1 MKKIIIIF
9 LLILNSCGYTSIY
22 KNQKDQN
29 FQINVTEMIG
39 DNEFNNLIKNEL
51 KMYSNI
57 NSNNIYDITINSNY
71 QKIIV
76 SKNLAGVA
84 TNFNIIAKAK
94 LSVSFNG
101 KIRSLNYN
109 ESINIKNNT
118 NSFEQNNY
126 EKNLKKNFA
135 SSIREKFI
143 IEVSDLND
151 N

>member
-84 TNFNIIAKAK
+84 TNFNIIATAK
-94 LSVSFNG
+94 LNVSFKG

-143 IEVSDLND
+143 IELSDLND

>member
-22 KNQKDQN
+22 KNQIDQN
-29 FQINVTEMIG
+29 FQISVTDMTG

-51 KMYSNI
+51 KLYSNI
-57 NSNNIYDITINSNY
+57 NSDNIYEISINSDY
-71 QKIIV
+71 QKLIV
-76 SKNLAGVA
+76 SKNLSGVA
-84 TNFNIIAKAK
+84 TNFNIIANAK
-94 LSVSFNG
+94 LNVSFKG

-143 IEVSDLND
+143 IEIFDLND

>member
-1 MKKIIIIF
+1 MKNLIIITVLF
-9 LLILNSCGYTSIY
+9 FVTACGYTSVY
-22 KNQKDQN
+22 KNKTTDL
-29 FQINVTEMIG
+29 QINIMEMKG

-126 EKNLKKNFA
+126 EKNLKKKFA